1 MLERRAPGEIERDV
15 PEAVRLAREVR
26 GETVGERMP
35 AGRLQSRPRQVM
47 PKQEFALQ
55 QQLPHSEAACVVQHA
70 DPRHLLNL
78 AAATRIA
85 A

>member
-1 MLERRAPGEIERDV
+1 MTSA
-15 PEAVRLAREVR
+15 EAVRLAREVR
-26 GETVGERMP
+26 GETVGERMA
-35 AGRLQSRPRQVM
+35 AGRLQPGPREVM
-47 PKQEFALQ
+47 PKQEFALH

-70 DPRHLLNL
+70 VPRHLLNL